1 VAHLEFNECSGRSGV
16 NFVWE
21 RRVAPQSHGSKP
33 MLPAAILDLL
43 AYVFSKR
50 VVVQLT
56 TEMLYRFDDRPRA
69 QSELISWAVAVHVH
83 KLNQGV
89 GQLFARR

>member
-1 VAHLEFNECSGRSGV
+1 LIKLQYPNCSQRPGFAAVARFEFSECSGRSGV
-16 NFVWE
+16 NFFTK
-21 RRVAPQSHGSKP
+21 RRAAPQSHGSKP

-56 TEMLYRFDDRPRA
+56 AEILPRFDGR
-69 QSELISWAVAVHVH
+69 H
-83 KLNQGV
+83 KSSIGV
-89 GQLFARR
+89 N